1 MNPDFDIFSRT
12 LLSSSSLIFFL
23 VLIIPGISFSQN
35 RQNKYYNPIRI
46 SVSALTKFVIGS
58 NDHPTDNYQFD
69 QGIGAV
75 GEIIYTIDQM
85 AKYEISLEAGFLSTF
100 SNSDNINGDKY
111 LIPIS
116 LNAYYYFFDET
127 FSPFIGI
134 GFGLENFNNS
144 SKYVLKPTIG
154 ISNEKLKIF
163 GKELINLWELRK
175 RISTVN
181 NDIKN
186 RINPNLQV
194 FDLILSGLYGRYCYV
209 QNKSERDSYKVEKIM
224 KKMNI
229 SNLSKKYF
237 SYLSDGEKKISL
249 IARALI
255 KKPDILILD
264 EPIANL
270 DYKSKFFVVDKIN
283 ELSKLNTRIF
293 CVTHDI
299 SMITRIY
306 DRVLMLKD
314 GKIIADGHQNKVIN
328 SENLNKL
335 YGIDVEVAK
344 NNGLWNINRLSK

>member
-1 MNPDFDIFSRT
+1 MVNNFWFEAKNINCFKNGFRVIKDLNLKIAYSENVILIGPNGSGK
-12 LLSSSSLIFFL
+12 SSLIE
-23 VLIIPGISFSQN
+23 VIN
-35 RQNKYYNPIRI
+35 RNIYP
-46 SVSALTKFVIGS
+46 VI
-58 NDHPTDNYQFD
+58 T
-69 QGIGAV
+69 
-75 GEIIYTIDQM
+75 
-85 AKYEISLEAGFLSTF
+85 
-100 SNSDNINGDKY
+100 
-111 LIPIS
+111 
-116 LNAYYYFFDET
+116 
-127 FSPFIGI
+127 
-134 GFGLENFNNS
+134 
-144 SKYVLKPTIG
+144 
-154 ISNEKLKIF
+154 NESKLKIF

-224 KKMNI
+224 SKMNI

-314 GKIIADGHQNKVIN
+314 GKIIADGHQNIVIN
-328 SENLNKL
+328 SENLNNL
-335 YGIDVEVAK
+335 YGIDVEVVK

>member
-1 MNPDFDIFSRT
+1 MVNNYWLEAKNINCFKNGFRVIKDLNLKIANSENVILIGPNGSGK
-12 LLSSSSLIFFL
+12 SSLIE
-23 VLIIPGISFSQN
+23 VIN
-35 RQNKYYNPIRI
+35 RNIYP
-46 SVSALTKFVIGS
+46 VI
-58 NDHPTDNYQFD
+58 
-69 QGIGAV
+69 A
-75 GEIIYTIDQM
+75 
-85 AKYEISLEAGFLSTF
+85 
-100 SNSDNINGDKY
+100 
-111 LIPIS
+111 
-116 LNAYYYFFDET
+116 
-127 FSPFIGI
+127 
-134 GFGLENFNNS
+134 
-144 SKYVLKPTIG
+144 
-154 ISNEKLKIF
+154 NESKLKIF

-314 GKIIADGHQNKVIN
+314 GKIIADGNQNKVIN

-344 NNGLWNINRLSK
+344 NNGIWKINRLSK

>member
-1 MNPDFDIFSRT
+1 MVNNFWFEAKNINCFKNGFRVIKDLNLKIAYSENVILIGPNGSGK
-12 LLSSSSLIFFL
+12 SSLIE
-23 VLIIPGISFSQN
+23 VIN
-35 RQNKYYNPIRI
+35 RNIYP
-46 SVSALTKFVIGS
+46 VI
-58 NDHPTDNYQFD
+58 
-69 QGIGAV
+69 A
-75 GEIIYTIDQM
+75 
-85 AKYEISLEAGFLSTF
+85 
-100 SNSDNINGDKY
+100 
-111 LIPIS
+111 
-116 LNAYYYFFDET
+116 
-127 FSPFIGI
+127 
-134 GFGLENFNNS
+134 
-144 SKYVLKPTIG
+144 
-154 ISNEKLKIF
+154 NESKLKIF

-314 GKIIADGHQNKVIN
+314 GKIIADGHQNNIIN

>member
-1 MNPDFDIFSRT
+1 MVNNFWFEAKNINCFKNDFKVIKDLNLKIAYSENVI
-12 LLSSSSLIFFL
+12 LIGPNGSGKSSLIE
-23 VLIIPGISFSQN
+23 VIN
-35 RQNKYYNPIRI
+35 RNIYP
-46 SVSALTKFVIGS
+46 VI
-58 NDHPTDNYQFD
+58 
-69 QGIGAV
+69 A
-75 GEIIYTIDQM
+75 
-85 AKYEISLEAGFLSTF
+85 
-100 SNSDNINGDKY
+100 
-111 LIPIS
+111 
-116 LNAYYYFFDET
+116 
-127 FSPFIGI
+127 
-134 GFGLENFNNS
+134 
-144 SKYVLKPTIG
+144 
-154 ISNEKLKIF
+154 NESKLKIF

-224 KKMNI
+224 KKMDI

-270 DYKSKFFVVDKIN
+270 DYKSKFFVLDKID

-314 GKIIADGHQNKVIN
+314 GMIIADGHQNKVIN
-328 SENLNKL
+328 SENLKKL
-335 YGIDVEVAK
+335 YGTDVEVVK
-344 NNGLWNINRLSK
+344 NNGRWNIKRLSK

>member
-1 MNPDFDIFSRT
+1 VVNNFWFEAKNINCFKNGFRVIKDLNLKIAYSENVILIGPNGSGK
-12 LLSSSSLIFFL
+12 SSLIE
-23 VLIIPGISFSQN
+23 VIN
-35 RQNKYYNPIRI
+35 RNIYP
-46 SVSALTKFVIGS
+46 VI
-58 NDHPTDNYQFD
+58 
-69 QGIGAV
+69 A
-75 GEIIYTIDQM
+75 
-85 AKYEISLEAGFLSTF
+85 
-100 SNSDNINGDKY
+100 
-111 LIPIS
+111 
-116 LNAYYYFFDET
+116 
-127 FSPFIGI
+127 
-134 GFGLENFNNS
+134 
-144 SKYVLKPTIG
+144 
-154 ISNEKLKIF
+154 NESKLKIF

-328 SENLNKL
+328 NENLNKL

>member
-1 MNPDFDIFSRT
+1 MFNKFWFEAKNINCFKNGFRVIKDLNLKIAYSENVILIGPNGSGK
-12 LLSSSSLIFFL
+12 SSLIE
-23 VLIIPGISFSQN
+23 VIN
-35 RQNKYYNPIRI
+35 RNLYP
-46 SVSALTKFVIGS
+46 VIA
-58 NDHPTDNYQFD
+58 ND
-69 QGIGAV
+69 
-75 GEIIYTIDQM
+75 
-85 AKYEISLEAGFLSTF
+85 S
-100 SNSDNINGDKY
+100 
-111 LIPIS
+111 
-116 LNAYYYFFDET
+116 
-127 FSPFIGI
+127 
-134 GFGLENFNNS
+134 
-144 SKYVLKPTIG
+144 
-154 ISNEKLKIF
+154 KLKIF

-209 QNKSERDSYKVEKIM
+209 QNKSERDCYEVEKIM

-270 DYKSKFFVVDKIN
+270 DYKSKFFVLDKIN

-335 YGIDVEVAK
+335 FGIQVEVNNNYGI
-344 NNGLWNINRLSK
+344 WNINRISK